1 LIIYTAIFGDYD
13 IPVPAFK
20 SSLIEA
26 SILFTDNIKIHA
38 PGWHVIHSPKISDN
52 PIHNA
57 RYWKLHPPSG
67 CSIWLD
73 GQISL
78 TNEILIVNSMKALEK
93 YDIVLWRHPW
103 RHCLYQEA
111 QECYNLGYGQN
122 VLDQAN
128 HYKNHYN
135 FPENYGLWETGV
147 LARRTTDNLLQMHE
161 LWWKHIRDYSYR
173 DQVSFPLMLN
183 LYNIVPFDLPDL
195 MRDGK
200 RVSLNMHSKER
211 STN

>member
-1 LIIYTAIFGDYD
+1 LILYTAIFGDYD
-13 IPVPAFK
+13 IPLPAPK
-20 SSLIEA
+20 SSLIE
-26 SILFTDNIKIHA
+26 SCLLFTDNIKIHA
-38 PGWHVIHSPKISDN
+38 PGWQVIRSPIISHDDVF
-52 PIHNA
+52 NA
-57 RYWKLHPPSG
+57 RYWKLHPPAG

-78 TNEILIVNSMKALEK
+78 TSDQLIIEAMRALEK
-93 YDIVLWRHPW
+93 YDIALWRHHS

-111 QECYNLGYGQN
+111 KECFDLGHGQN
-122 VLDQAN
+122 VLDQAH
-128 HYKNHYN
+128 HYKDDYN

-147 LARRTTDNLLQMHE
+147 LIRRTTDNLLQMHE

-173 DQVSFPLMLN
+173 DQISFPLMLN

-200 RVSLNMHSKER
+200 RVSLGLHAKER
-211 STN
+211 V